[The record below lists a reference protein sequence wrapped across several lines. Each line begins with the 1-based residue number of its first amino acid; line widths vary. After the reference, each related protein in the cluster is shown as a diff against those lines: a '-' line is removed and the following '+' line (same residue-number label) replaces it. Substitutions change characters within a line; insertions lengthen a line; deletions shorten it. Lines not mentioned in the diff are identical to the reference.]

1 MQKQILDQ
9 IILQLQQIDVD
20 GESMEYIICETG
32 MSVQM
37 LRQLIMSGNI
47 HTINHFLDERKLLG
61 NQ

>member
-20 GESMEYIICETG
+20 GESMEYIIRETG

-47 HTINHFLDERKLLG
+47 HTINHFLEERKLLD